1 MVVLASFYR
10 RVSSRLTENGG
21 SSFSLLT
28 DVLALVDARPE
39 DRYRVGLFPGEVY
52 ELGSVGEAACDW
64 GEMNHNSFFSGK

>member
-28 DVLALVDARPE
+28 NVLALVDARPE
-39 DRYRVGLFPGEVY
+39 DRYRVGLFPDTNLAVLVKLLVTGER
-52 ELGSVGEAACDW
+52 
-64 GEMNHNSFFSGK
+64 